1 MVFLFQIRFCGTIVE
16 HACVNHIILQN
27 KRSSRS
33 LVRHNVGQATVD
45 KVGCAAA
52 VIGIGKVMTLVDIA
66 RCITAASALDRS
78 LTLKVAITR

>member
-1 MVFLFQIRFCGTIVE
+1 ME

-33 LVRHNVGQATVD
+33 LVRCNIGRATVN

-52 VIGIGKVMTLVDIA
+52 IIGTGKVVTLVDIA